1 MRGCPF
7 GCEFCE
13 IIAFL
18 GRRVT
23 TRNVPAAI
31 EDLTRAIDT
40 FGVRRVHILDDT
52 FTVSKRRVLEICR
65 SLRRADL
72 GVEFEIFSRTNT
84 LDEETMAALAEAG
97 CVRVFFGI
105 DGGDD
110 EVLSRISKGIRIVEA
125 EQVLRTAAGYFD
137 VTASF
142 IWGYPFEAWP
152 AFERM
157 MVLVHSLR
165 SHEGRFPIW
174 PQIHLLSPSAGTP
187 LFDKYG
193 HTLLFDESVELLPVG
208 TRLDSYDHRPEY
220 EEVRALIASDK
231 VLAAPFWRYPTPDF
245 ERKLLA
251 VEHFNRDHDAE
262 VGARVLREL
271 ETLELV
277 C

>member
-1 MRGCPF
+1 MM
-7 GCEFCE
+7 E
-13 IIAFL
+13 
-18 GRRVT
+18 
-23 TRNVPAAI
+23 
-31 EDLTRAIDT
+31 
-40 FGVRRVHILDDT
+40 
-52 FTVSKRRVLEICR
+52 
-65 SLRRADL
+65 
-72 GVEFEIFSRTNT
+72 
-84 LDEETMAALAEAG
+84 ALAEAG
-97 CVRVFFGI
+97 CARVFFGI

-110 EVLSRISKGIRIVEA
+110 EVLSRISKGIRIAEA
-125 EQVLRTAAGYFD
+125 EQVLRAAAGYFD

-157 MVLVHSLR
+157 MVMVRRLR
-165 SHEGRFPIW
+165 HHEGRFPIW

-187 LFDKYG
+187 LFEKYG
-193 HTLLFDESVELLPVG
+193 HTLLLDESVELLPVG

-220 EEVRALIASDK
+220 AEVRAMIASDK

-271 ETLELV
+271 ETLEPV